1 MVQRLGL
8 FNTVMSPAVQLLAPL
23 ALLFPVA
30 VAVEQQVPV
39 ERPPLPIAAP
49 AEQVSIEQRVTI
61 RINPR
66 PAPMP
71 NVSNFIAEGADAGAE
86 PRLVERK
93 AGKCLPLGAI
103 AGVQP
108 LSNDRLLLILRDNR
122 LFTAKLSKGC
132 QAREF
137 YSGFIVKRN
146 SDGQV
151 CVSRDELLSRSGT
164 SCQVSGFKQLV
175 GAGD

>member
-1 MVQRLGL
+1 
-8 FNTVMSPAVQLLAPL
+8 MSPAAQLLAPL
-23 ALLFPVA
+23 ALLFPA
-30 VAVEQQVPV
+30 AIAVEQQSSA
-39 ERPPLPIAAP
+39 ERAPLPIAAP

-71 NVSNFIAEGADAGAE
+71 DVANFVAEGADARGD
-86 PRLVERK
+86 PRFVERK
-93 AGKCLPLGAI
+93 AGKCLPLGSI

-108 LSNDRLLLILRDNR
+108 LSDDRLLLILRDNR
-122 LFTAKLSKGC
+122 LFTARLEKGC

-151 CVSRDELLSRSGT
+151 CVSRDELLSRSGA
-164 SCQVSGFKQLV
+164 SCQVRGFKQLV
-175 GAGD
+175 GPGD

>member
-1 MVQRLGL
+1 MNPV
-8 FNTVMSPAVQLLAPL
+8 AQLMAPL
-23 ALLFPVA
+23 ALLFPA
-30 VAVEQQVPV
+30 AAMVEQQRPV
-39 ERPPLPIAAP
+39 ERAPLPIAEP

-71 NVSNFIAEGADAGAE
+71 NVANFVTASADSGE

-93 AGKCLPLGAI
+93 AGKCLQLLTI

-108 LSNDRLLLILRDNR
+108 LDNDRLLLILRDNR
-122 LFTAKLSKGC
+122 LFTARLEKGC

-146 SDGQV
+146 ADGQI
-151 CVSRDELLSRSGT
+151 CISRDELLSRSGS
-164 SCQVSGFKQLV
+164 SCQVSGFRQLIEP
-175 GAGD
+175 GD

>member
-1 MVQRLGL
+1 M
-8 FNTVMSPAVQLLAPL
+8 NPAVQLLAPL
-23 ALLFPVA
+23 ALLFPA
-30 VAVEQQVPV
+30 VMAVEQQAPAP
-39 ERPPLPIAAP
+39 RAQMPIAEP
-49 AEQVSIEQRVTI
+49 AAQQVSIEQRVTI

-71 NVSNFIAEGADAGAE
+71 NVTNFVSEGSDAGSE
-86 PRLVERK
+86 PRFVERK
-93 AGKCLPLGAI
+93 AGKCLPLGSI

-108 LSNDRLLLILRDNR
+108 FSDDSLLLILRDNR

-146 SDGQV
+146 ADGQV
-151 CVSRDELLSRSGT
+151 CVSRDELLSRSGA
-164 SCQVSGFKQLV
+164 SCQVKGFHQLV
-175 GAGD
+175 TSGD

>member
-1 MVQRLGL
+1 
-8 FNTVMSPAVQLLAPL
+8 MSTAVQLLAPL
-23 ALLFPVA
+23 ALLFPA
-30 VAVEQQVPV
+30 AMAIEQ
-39 ERPPLPIAAP
+39 PPLGERAPVPIAAP
-49 AEQVSIEQRVTI
+49 AEQVNIEQRVTI

-71 NVSNFIAEGADAGAE
+71 DVAQLVAEGADAGSE
-86 PRLVERK
+86 SRLVERK
-93 AGKCLPLGAI
+93 AGKCLPLSAI
-103 AGVQP
+103 TGVQP
-108 LSNDRLLLILRDNR
+108 LSADRLLLILRDNR
-122 LFTAKLSKGC
+122 LFTAKLEKGC

-151 CVSRDELLSRSGT
+151 CISRDELLSRSGA
-164 SCQVSGFKQLV
+164 SCQVQGFRQLV